1 MSVSQQ
7 LKSLE
12 RNLLLPLFFKVLRI
26 ADPNPVWLRPETTK
40 IKVQLLQNVTG
51 VEEHF
56 VEHGIYTAKLVDEPQ
71 NSGVRNL
78 ILYDSDVNNKENIV
92 KNDIY
97 IISKYPSV
105 KNSEAILFESLF
117 EFIEDLTPPTT
128 SGGAQKK
135 SKKVTRKRSK
145 TKN

>member
-40 IKVQLLQNVTG
+40 IKVKLLQNDKG
-51 VEEHF
+51 LGEYDIVES
-56 VEHGIYTAKLVDEPQ
+56 GIYTAKLVDEPQ

-78 ILYDSDVNNKENIV
+78 ILYDSDVNNKEKIV

-97 IISKYPSV
+97 IISKYPSI

-117 EFIEDLTPPTT
+117 EFIEDLTPPT